1 MLTVLATEEGAR
13 ESSKTVRC
21 LQLLGRTEMSTITR
35 PPTVLLIDDE
45 DDTRSIWGMV
55 LELAG
60 MNVVCAGT
68 GEEGISTAITHRPDL
83 IITDF
88 MMPGIDGIEVCRRVR
103 ADERLRDVRLILWS
117 AARGID
123 AKGLADLVVEKPV
136 QIDLLLH
143 HVRRLLDT
151 GRY

>member
-68 GEEGISTAITHRPDL
+68 GEEGISAAITHRPDL

-88 MMPGIDGIEVCRRVR
+88 MMPGLTALKCAAEF
-103 ADERLRDVRLILWS
+103 APTS
-117 AARGID
+117 ACATSGSFFGPPREESTL
-123 AKGLADLVVEKPV
+123 KG
-136 QIDLLLH
+136 
-143 HVRRLLDT
+143 
-151 GRY
+151 